1 MTEKTNK
8 IIAAGKAIP
17 WREIIEQKAVWVVAG
32 IALELGASDL
42 YAAPAASALLA
53 GVSGTKAWFVLA
65 GGILG
70 ALIHGFPAALISIA
84 AMAVVL
90 AARIIP
96 DLNKVGLRAGERFA
110 AAAGACF
117 FSRIAEAEQTT
128 DVFAMIIAGLC
139 AGIFAASIVMLEYY
153 SSKRG
158 LNPTELYVQG
168 LLGIVTALGFLSL
181 GALNYPFVNIGRLV
195 FGAIFLCM
203 ISRKGLVWGAV
214 IGIPAIFGLCAANY
228 EMGVGAAGFAFAALV
243 SGAFIKH
250 GKIARAAGFVFCA
263 AAGTL
268 VSGAD
273 ESSLR
278 IIIEAAAA
286 GALYI
291 FLPIGKI
298 RSETDYSDST
308 AVTLLCER
316 LNFAADALAGVESG
330 ISAAAETLSNKY
342 GTSPEKVAEKAAD
355 RVCRSCP
362 KSMQCWGKYYELFRD
377 EFERLTEQLRTGFPL
392 TDSSMNGECAEICL
406 NQSAVIKAI
415 TAEYSRYLSAAR
427 DERKISE
434 MRRIYT
440 DRLMSTEQILRDLS
454 RSDFGE
460 HPAQFSD
467 HAAEKRAETLLRDAG
482 VKKPRAFVTV
492 GGNRLHFEAYGET
505 EPLVDK
511 EYLGMLLER
520 TLGREIDVPEISGG
534 GRLYRITTNG
544 AAKLSARLGAFQL
557 PKGQNSVC
565 GDCYDSFTDA
575 DGIFYV
581 ILSDGMG
588 TGSRAR
594 VDSAMVCS
602 VTAKLIKSGISL
614 SSALETVNTVM
625 LVKSADESYAT
636 LDICRIDLNSGECTV
651 YKAGAAATYIKSSNK
666 LIRAALSSSPTGTGG
681 KISVPAQRFTVSA
694 GDVIVMITDGAVLDE
709 RWLARELS
717 SPAKPEELSERIA
730 KAARSADNGKNDDIS
745 VIAVYV
751 GEGTANYR

>member
-1 MTEKTNK
+1 MTEKTK
-8 IIAAGKAIP
+8 KLIAMGKAVP
-17 WREIIEQKAVWVVAG
+17 WKEIITQKAVWVIAG
-32 IALELGASDL
+32 IALEIGASDL

-53 GVSGTKAWFVLA
+53 GVSGKKTWLVLA

-70 ALIHGFPAALISIA
+70 ALVHGFPTALTSIA
-84 AMAVVL
+84 AMAIVL

-96 DLNKVGLRAGERFA
+96 DLNKIKLRAFERSA

-128 DVFAMIIAGLC
+128 DFFTVVIAGLC
-139 AGIFAASIVMLEYY
+139 AGIFAACVVFLEHYY
-153 SSKRG
+153 SKRG
-158 LNPTELYVQG
+158 LNPNELYVRT
-168 LLGIVTALGFLSL
+168 LAGIVTALGFMSL
-181 GALNYPFVNIGRLV
+181 GALNYPVVNIGRMI
-195 FGAIFLCM
+195 FGAAFLYI
-203 ISRKGLVWGAV
+203 ISGKGLVWGAV
-214 IGIPAIFGLCAANY
+214 FGIPAIFGLSAANF
-228 EMGVGAAGFAFAALV
+228 EMGAGAAGFAAAALI
-243 SGAFIKH
+243 SGVFIKH

-273 ESSLR
+273 EGSLR

-291 FLPIGKI
+291 FLPTGML
-298 RSETDYSDST
+298 RTETGSSDSATT
-308 AVTLLCER
+308 ALLCER

-330 ISAAAETLSNKY
+330 INAAAQTLSGKY
-342 GTSPEKVAEKAAD
+342 APSIAKVAEKAAD

-362 KSMQCWGKYYELFRD
+362 KSMQCWGKYYELFRA
-377 EFERLTEQLRTGFPL
+377 EFERLTEQLRTGFSL
-392 TDSSMNGECAEICL
+392 SECSLSEKCADICL
-406 NQSAVIKAI
+406 NPSGVSQAI
-415 TAEYSRYLSAAR
+415 TAEYSRFLSAAR

-440 DRLMSTEQILRDLS
+440 DSLMSTEQILRDLS
-454 RSDFGE
+454 RSELEDIPGKI
-460 HPAQFSD
+460 PD
-467 HAAEKRAETLLRDAG
+467 KAAEKRAEALLRDAG
-482 VKKPRAFVTV
+482 VKKPRAFVTI
-492 GGNRLHFEAYGET
+492 GANGLHFEAYGET

-511 EYLGMLLER
+511 EYLGSLLER
-520 TLGREIDVPEISGG
+520 TLGREIEVPEISGG

-544 AAKLSARLGAFQL
+544 TARLCAKLGAFQL
-557 PKGQNSVC
+557 AKGQNSVC

-614 SSALETVNTVM
+614 SSALETINTVM
-625 LVKSADESYAT
+625 LIKSPDESYAT
-636 LDICRIDLNSGECTV
+636 LDICRIDLNSGECAV
-651 YKAGAAATYIKSSNK
+651 YKAGAAATYIKSSDK
-666 LIRAALSSSPTGTGG
+666 LIRAAISSYPTGTGG

-694 GDVIVMITDGAVLDE
+694 GDVIVMITDGAVIDE
-709 RWLARELS
+709 HWLARELS
-717 SPAKPEELSERIA
+717 SPAKPEEISRRIA

-745 VIAVYV
+745 VITLCI
-751 GEGTANYR
+751 ENS

>member
-1 MTEKTNK
+1 MTEKTKK
-8 IIAAGKAIP
+8 IVAMGKAVP
-17 WREIIEQKAVWVVAG
+17 WREIITQKAVWVIAG
-32 IALELGASDL
+32 FALEIGASDF

-53 GVSGTKAWFVLA
+53 GVSGKRVWYVLA

-70 ALIHGFPAALISIA
+70 ALLHGFPTALTSIA
-84 AMAVVL
+84 AMAIVL

-96 DLNKVGLRAGERFA
+96 DLNRVPLRAAERFA

-139 AGIFAASIVMLEYY
+139 AGVFAASIVLLEHY
-153 SSKRG
+153 SSKKG
-158 LNPTELYVQG
+158 LNPTELSIQALFGV
-168 LLGIVTALGFLSL
+168 ISALGFLSL
-181 GALNYPFVNIGRLV
+181 GAMNYSLINVGRIV
-195 FGAIFLCM
+195 FGTAFLCI

-214 IGIPAIFGLCAANY
+214 FGIPAIFGLCAANY

-243 SGAFIKH
+243 SGVFIKH
-250 GKIARAAGFVFCA
+250 GRIARAAGFVFCA

-273 ESSLR
+273 EGSLR
-278 IIIEAAAA
+278 IIIEAAISGMA
-286 GALYI
+286 YI
-291 FLPIGKI
+291 FLPTG
-298 RSETDYSDST
+298 RLRLETGFSDST
-308 AVTLLCER
+308 ATALLCER

-330 ISAAAETLSNKY
+330 ISAAAEALANKY
-342 GTSPEKVAEKAAD
+342 SASSEKIAEKAAD

-362 KSMQCWGKYYELFRD
+362 KSMQCWGKHYELFRG

-392 TDSSMNGECAEICL
+392 TDNSMNGECAEICL
-406 NQSAVIKAI
+406 NQSAVTQAI
-415 TAEYSRYLSAAR
+415 TAEYTRFLSAAR

-440 DRLMSTEQILRDLS
+440 DRLMSTEQILRDMS
-454 RSDFGE
+454 RSELGE
-460 HPAQFSD
+460 QPAQFSD
-467 HAAEKRAETLLRDAG
+467 HAAEKRAESMLRDAG

-492 GGNRLHFEAYGET
+492 GKNRLHFEAYGET

-520 TLGREIDVPEISGG
+520 TLGREVDVPEISGS

-544 AAKLSARLGAFQL
+544 SSKLSARLGAFQL

-575 DGIFYV
+575 DGILYI

-588 TGSRAR
+588 TGARAR
-594 VDSAMVCS
+594 VDSAMACS

-614 SSALETVNTVM
+614 SAALETVNTVM
-625 LVKSADESYAT
+625 LIKSSDESYAT
-636 LDICRIDLNSGECTV
+636 LDICRIDLNSGECAV

-666 LIRAALSSSPTGTGG
+666 LVRAAISSSPTGTGG

-694 GDVIVMITDGAVLDE
+694 GDVIIMITDGAVLDE

-745 VIAVYV
+745 VIAVCM
-751 GEGTANYR
+751 GEGTVN

>member
-1 MTEKTNK
+1 MTEKTK
-8 IIAAGKAIP
+8 KLIAMGKAIP
-17 WREIIEQKAVWVVAG
+17 WREIITQKAVWVIAG
-32 IALELGASDL
+32 IALEIGASDF

-53 GVSGTKAWFVLA
+53 GVSGKKAWFVLA

-70 ALIHGFPAALISIA
+70 AIVHGFPAALTSIA
-84 AMAVVL
+84 AMAIVL

-96 DLNKVGLRAGERFA
+96 DLNKVTLRAAERFA

-128 DVFAMIIAGLC
+128 DFFTVIIAGLC
-139 AGIFAASIVMLEYY
+139 AGIFAASVVMLEHY

-158 LNPTELYVQG
+158 LNPNELYVHT
-168 LLGIVTALGFLSL
+168 LVGIITALGFLSL
-181 GALNYPFVNIGRLV
+181 GALNYPVVNIGRLV
-195 FGAIFLCM
+195 FGTAFLCV

-214 IGIPAIFGLCAANY
+214 FGIPAIFGLCAANF
-228 EMGVGAAGFAFAALV
+228 EMGAGAAGFAVAALM
-243 SGAFIKH
+243 SGVFIKH

-273 ESSLR
+273 EGSLR

-291 FLPIGKI
+291 FLPTAMIRTEIGF
-298 RSETDYSDST
+298 SDST
-308 AVTLLCER
+308 ATALLCER

-330 ISAAAETLSNKY
+330 ITAAAETLSNKY
-342 GTSPEKVAEKAAD
+342 KTSPEKVAEIAAD

-362 KSMQCWGKYYELFRD
+362 KSMQCWGKYYELFRA
-377 EFERLTEQLRTGFPL
+377 EFERLIEQLRAGYTV
-392 TDSSMNGECAEICL
+392 SENSISGECADICL
-406 NQSAVIKAI
+406 NPSGVAQAV
-415 TAEYSRYLSAAR
+415 TAEYSRFLSAAR

-454 RSDFGE
+454 RSELGNI
-460 HPAQFSD
+460 SD
-467 HAAEKRAETLLRDAG
+467 RAAEKRAETLLRDAG

-492 GGNRLHFEAYGET
+492 GANGLHFEAYGET

-511 EYLGMLLER
+511 EYLGSLLER
-520 TLGREIDVPEISGG
+520 TLGREIEVPEISGG

-544 AAKLSARLGAFQL
+544 AARLSAKLGAFQL

-565 GDCYDSFTDA
+565 GDCYDSFTDS
-575 DGIFYV
+575 DGIFYI

-625 LVKSADESYAT
+625 LIKSPDESYAT
-636 LDICRIDLNSGECTV
+636 LDICRIDLNSGECAV
-651 YKAGAAATYIKSSNK
+651 YKAGAAATYIKSSDK
-666 LIRAALSSSPTGTGG
+666 LIRAAISSYPTGTGG

-694 GDVIVMITDGAVLDE
+694 GDVIVMITDGAVIDE

-717 SPAKPEELSERIA
+717 SPAKPEEISKRIA

-745 VIAVYV
+745 VITVMV
-751 GEGTANYR
+751 GENSLN